1 MNHSS
6 WQHVAK
12 KLFELLT
19 SLGFLATLTFFLLRL
34 LPGGPF
40 DDDAALN
47 PLVRER
53 LQDHWGTSQNFLMQV
68 LNYLAALVRGDLGIS
83 MIRPDRT
90 VTDIISQGLAKTFLL
105 NSLALIVVVF
115 GAFALATGAIYWRG
129 TWFEKSV
136 DQLMVV
142 LLSLPSLFWGPL
154 LIYLFG
160 FYWDILPVAL
170 LEGPQ
175 YYILPVLTLS
185 ARPIASLV
193 RLLKG
198 SLEENLAQ
206 DYVRTAKAKGLGAG
220 AVLFKHILR
229 NSWMPFLSYAG
240 PLLVGLLSGSFLV
253 EMLFAVPGL
262 GSEFIQALNDRDY
275 TVIVGLTL
283 FYGSLLMTAN
293 MLFDLLMR
301 QADPRLR
308 EQA

>member
-12 KLFELLT
+12 KLFELLM
-19 SLGFLATLTFFLLRL
+19 SLGVLATLTFFLLRL

-40 DDDAALN
+40 DEDLALN

-53 LQDHWGTSQNFLMQV
+53 LQEHWGHSQSLFTQI
-68 LNYLAALVRGDLGIS
+68 LNYLSALCRGDLSVS

-90 VTDIISQGLAKTFLL
+90 VVDIIFQGLSKTFLL
-105 NSLALIVVVF
+105 NGLSLMIVVI
-115 GAFALATGAIYWRG
+115 GSFALSTGAVYWRN
-129 TWFEKSV
+129 TWFEKLI
-136 DQLMVV
+136 DQLMVI

-154 LIYLFG
+154 LIYFFG
-160 FYWDILPVAL
+160 FYWNLLPVAL

-175 YYILPVLTLS
+175 YYVLPVLTLC
-185 ARPIASLV
+185 ARPTAALV

-198 SLEENLAQ
+198 SLEENLTQ
-206 DYVRTAKAKGLGAG
+206 DYVRTAKAKGLSTR

-240 PLLVGLLSGSFLV
+240 PLLVGVLSGSFLV

-283 FYGSLLMTAN
+283 FYGSLLMVVNTL
-293 MLFDLLMR
+293 MDLLMR

-308 EQA
+308 EPA

>member
-1 MNHSS
+1 LNHSS